1 MARTQSQAILFELL
15 RSYTTL
21 ARTLNLSK
29 AVRELGSTRQ
39 TVRRHIQLLEERKGE
54 ALFCLEDR
62 QYHLTEA
69 GKRSL
74 REAEDL
80 LARSEAWLNS
90 CSDHVNGLFHLVF
103 DDDDA
108 ELPYFLQQHP
118 LSRLWVDSTPL
129 LQEAFQSWARSK
141 GELESP
147 EFEKIRPYVMVFRRL
162 EEDWICVEIGNK
174 SSYATWYGW
183 RRERSSV
190 GRGVADLPGGTNF
203 ANLLA
208 QPFQDVRAQGG
219 VRLDH
224 IHTHL
229 CDETGENMV
238 PISYQRLLMAF
249 RFPDGS
255 FALAALIDRTHD
267 IAIAGLDSETAKTM
281 PEKFIMNI
289 AESALK
295 IPKK

>member
-21 ARTLNLSK
+21 AHTLNLSK

-39 TVRRHIQLLEERKGE
+39 TVRRHIQLLEEHKGE
-54 ALFCLEDR
+54 ALFRLEDR

-80 LARSEAWLNS
+80 LARSEAWLNN
-90 CSDHVNGLFHLVF
+90 CSDHVDGLFHLVF
-103 DDDDA
+103 DNSEA

-190 GRGVADLPGGTNF
+190 GRGVADLPGGTSF

-229 CDETGENMV
+229 SDEAGENMV

-267 IAIAGLDSETAKTM
+267 IAIAGLDSERAKTM
-281 PEKFIMNI
+281 PEKFIMKI
-289 AESALK
+289 EESALK
-295 IPKK
+295 IPH

>member
-15 RSYTTL
+15 RSYTAL

-39 TVRRHIQLLEERKGE
+39 TVRRHIHLLEERKGE
-54 ALFCLEDR
+54 ALFRLEDR

-74 REAEDL
+74 REAEEL
-80 LARSEAWLNS
+80 LARSEAWLDNR
-90 CSDHVNGLFHLVF
+90 SDHVNGLFHLAF
-103 DDDDA
+103 GDDA
-108 ELPYFLQQHP
+108 ESPYYLQQHP
-118 LSRLWVDSTPL
+118 LSRLWVDSSPL
-129 LQEAFQSWARSK
+129 LQEGFQSWARSK

-147 EFEKIRPYVMVFRRL
+147 EFAAIRPYVMVFRRL

-183 RRERSSV
+183 RWERSSV

-224 IHTHL
+224 VHTCL
-229 CDETGENMV
+229 ADETGENMV
-238 PISYQRLLMAF
+238 PISYQRLLMGL

-255 FALAALIDRTHD
+255 FALAALIDRTHSID
-267 IAIAGLDSETAKTM
+267 IAGLAPKKAKSM
-281 PEKFIMNI
+281 PKEFIMKI
-289 AESALK
+289 EESSLK
-295 IPKK
+295 IPNK